1 MGMNRDMTLAQ
12 MRAQM
17 ASGTLSSQHI
27 VRHYMQR
34 IGEVD
39 KQGPSINAIRALNM
53 NLLYEAEASDRFERG
68 GGAVG
73 PLFGIPVLVKDNIDV
88 AGMTTTA
95 GSYALRDHYPSEDA
109 PLVAALRRA
118 GALIM
123 GKANMTEWANFT
135 TQGMPNGYSALG
147 GQVLNPFGP
156 NHLQPGGSSS
166 GSGAAVAA
174 GMAPVAI
181 GTETSGSILSPA
193 HNNGVFGLKPTLGLI
208 SRRGII
214 PIAPSQDTAG
224 PIGRSVSDVA
234 LMMDVLVGE
243 DPGDGAT
250 LGNSMPRA
258 QGFQEKLNANSLQ
271 NVRLGVVRGPL
282 ERLDDC
288 AKARFE
294 EALTELRSLGAVVV
308 DVELPGMEASSDWR
322 SKVLYYEFKP
332 ALNAYLRSV
341 ASHLPVHNIEE
352 LFIFNLQ
359 HRVEELSYGQTTIQ
373 AAMELSGSLTEAEY
387 ISDRMKDLHSSRD
400 QGIDYGLL
408 HYDVAAL
415 IFPGPSAAS
424 IAAKAG
430 YPSFNVPLGIAQ
442 NNQPMSMTWTS
453 TAFQDALLLSFA
465 FAHEQAF
472 PRKQWPDLSQDV
484 E

>member
-1 MGMNRDMTLAQ
+1 MELNRDMTLVE

-17 ASGTLSSQHI
+17 ASGTLSSQQI
-27 VRHYMQR
+27 VRHYLQQ
-34 IGEVD
+34 IALFD
-39 KQGPSINAIRALNM
+39 KQGPCINAIRALNM
-53 NLLYEAEASDRFERG
+53 NVLYEAEASDRFERG
-68 GGAVG
+68 GGVVG

-88 AGMTTTA
+88 AGMPTTA
-95 GSYALRDHYPSEDA
+95 GSYALKDHYPVQDA

-156 NHLQPGGSSS
+156 KHLQPGGSSS

-193 HNNGVFGLKPTLGLI
+193 HNNGVYGLKPTLGLI
-208 SRRGII
+208 SRSGII
-214 PIAPSQDTAG
+214 PIAASQDTAG
-224 PIGRSVSDVA
+224 PIGRSITDIA
-234 LMMDVLVGE
+234 LMMDVLVGQ
-243 DPGDGAT
+243 DPADGAT
-250 LGNSMPRA
+250 RGNAMPGAQNFLGR
-258 QGFQEKLNANSLQ
+258 LNRDALHGT
-271 NVRLGVVRGPL
+271 RIGIVRGPL
-282 ERLDDC
+282 ERLDDR
-288 AKARFE
+288 AKAVFD
-294 EALTELRSLGAVVV
+294 EALAELRSLGAILVE
-308 DVELPGMEASSDWR
+308 VELPGMEASSDWR

-359 HRVEELSYGQTTIQ
+359 HRAEELRYGQTTIQ

-387 ISDRMKDLHSSRD
+387 INDRIKDLRTSRD
-400 QGIDYGLL
+400 EGIDYGLQ

-415 IFPGPSAAS
+415 IFPGPSAAA

-430 YPSFNVPLGIAQ
+430 YPSFNVPLGVVE

-465 FAHEQAF
+465 YAHEQAF
-472 PRKQWPDLSQDV
+472 PRRLWPDLPLDA